1 MPCTYCGNPKHTRKQ
16 CEELSNDF
24 QTYLKVSTLVREDYV
39 ESLTEKGIVPGAIVK
54 TYNRT
59 NNFMNKS
66 SETPVKGI
74 GNLDMFS
81 CYSGP
86 GKKAF
91 ANDSPT
97 REHIVLDDDD
107 ERLVTPNHCYEIV
120 QASDQEWETSFVT
133 TQVLTEDEF
142 KAMFKGKKRHIGFE
156 TSLFGCVVKKYTT
169 HQETN
174 EEMAARYKREDEER
188 NAKVNDVINGESIYV
203 VTGTST
209 TDDYKRVHSS
219 SETKTAT
226 DFETAQALAA
236 QMYLEQAEGWDT
248 FYFHKDLL
256 GKLSNAMSDTSDA
269 AATTYEFFS
278 SHGETL
284 FEGEYV
290 PTTFY
295 VTIEEQE
302 TEVANVS
309 ALRETVQ
316 DLAERFLEG

>member
-39 ESLTEKGIVPGAIVK
+39 ERLTEKGIVPGAIVR

-91 ANDSPT
+91 ANSSPT
-97 REHIVLDDDD
+97 REHIILDDDD
-107 ERLVTPNHCYEIV
+107 ERLVTPNHCYKII
-120 QASDQEWETSFVT
+120 QASDQDWATSLVT

-156 TSLFGCVVKKYTT
+156 TSLIGCVVKKYTT

-174 EEMAARYKREDEER
+174 EEMAARYNREAEEEKIKKER
-188 NAKVNDVINGESIYV
+188 LGDTDDGAPIYV
-203 VTGTST
+203 VTAVSTIDCYKRPHTTST
-209 TDDYKRVHSS
+209 SR
-219 SETKTAT
+219 TAT
-226 DFETAQALAA
+226 NIEDATAIAA
-236 QMYLEQAEGWDT
+236 YLYLEESVGYDILERHEDLFEEFKSEMSTTEDKTEACYRFFAENE
-248 FYFHKDLL
+248 HV
-256 GKLSNAMSDTSDA
+256 
-269 AATTYEFFS
+269 
-278 SHGETL
+278 L

-290 PTTFY
+290 PKTFDL
-295 VTIEEQE
+295 VIDEQQTASVSRLEIEEMIKDILE
-302 TEVANVS
+302 T
-309 ALRETVQ
+309 
-316 DLAERFLEG
+316 

>member
-1 MPCTYCGNPKHTRKQ
+1 
-16 CEELSNDF
+16 
-24 QTYLKVSTLVREDYV
+24 
-39 ESLTEKGIVPGAIVK
+39 
-54 TYNRT
+54 
-59 NNFMNKS
+59 
-66 SETPVKGI
+66 
-74 GNLDMFS
+74 
-81 CYSGP
+81 
-86 GKKAF
+86 
-91 ANDSPT
+91 
-97 REHIVLDDDD
+97 
-107 ERLVTPNHCYEIV
+107 
-120 QASDQEWETSFVT
+120 
-133 TQVLTEDEF
+133 
-142 KAMFKGKKRHIGFE
+142 MFKGKKRHIGFE
-156 TSLFGCVVKKYTT
+156 ASLFGCVVKKHTT
-169 HQETN
+169 HQESM
-174 EEMAARYKREDEER
+174 EEIVARYQREAEEEETKMS
-188 NAKVNDVINGESIYV
+188 NVINGESIYV

-236 QMYLEQAEGWDT
+236 QMYLEQAEDWDT

-256 GKLSNAMSDTSDA
+256 GKLSSAVSDTADP

-284 FEGEYV
+284 FEGEFV

-316 DLAERFLEG
+316 ELAERFLEG

>member
-39 ESLTEKGIVPGAIVK
+39 ERLTEKGIVPGAIVR

-97 REHIVLDDDD
+97 REHIILDDDD

-120 QASDQEWETSFVT
+120 QASDQDWSTSFVT

-169 HQETN
+169 HQETI
-174 EEMAARYKREDEER
+174 EEMVARYNREAEEEKIKEER
-188 NAKVNDVINGESIYV
+188 LGATDDGAPIYV
-203 VTGTST
+203 VTTVSTIDCYKRPHTTST
-209 TDDYKRVHSS
+209 SR
-219 SETKTAT
+219 TAANIEDAT
-226 DFETAQALAA
+226 ALAA
-236 QMYLEQAEGWDT
+236 YLYLEESVGYDILERNEDLFEEFKSEMSVTEDKTETCYRFFAENE
-248 FYFHKDLL
+248 H
-256 GKLSNAMSDTSDA
+256 A
-269 AATTYEFFS
+269 
-278 SHGETL
+278 L

-290 PTTFY
+290 PKTFDLVIDEQQTTS
-295 VTIEEQE
+295 VSRLEIEEMIKDILE
-302 TEVANVS
+302 T
-309 ALRETVQ
+309 
-316 DLAERFLEG
+316 

>member
-16 CEELSNDF
+16 CEEFSNDF
-24 QTYLKVSTLVREDYV
+24 QTYLNVSTLVRQGYV
-39 ESLTEKGIVPGAIVK
+39 ESLTEKGIVPGAVVR

-59 NNFMNKS
+59 KNFMNTS
-66 SETPVKGI
+66 SEVPVRSL
-74 GNLDMFS
+74 GNVDMFS

-91 ANDSPT
+91 ANETPT
-97 REHIVLDDDD
+97 REHIILDDDD
-107 ERLVTPNHCYEIV
+107 ERLVTPNHCYEVV
-120 QASDQEWETSFVT
+120 QASDQNWSTSWVT
-133 TQVLTEDEF
+133 TPVLTEDEF
-142 KAMFKGKKRHIGFE
+142 KTMFKGKKRHIGFE
-156 TSLFGCVVKKYTT
+156 ASLFGCVVKKHTT
-169 HQETN
+169 HQESM
-174 EEMAARYKREDEER
+174 EEIVARYQREAEEEE
-188 NAKVNDVINGESIYV
+188 AKMSNVINGESIYV

-226 DFETAQALAA
+226 DFDTAQALAA
-236 QMYLEQAEGWDT
+236 QMYLEQAEDWDT

-256 GKLSNAMSDTSDA
+256 AELSNSLSDTTDA
-269 AATTYEFFS
+269 GATTYEFFS

-284 FEGEYV
+284 FEGEFV

-302 TEVANVS
+302 TEAANVS

-316 DLAERFLEG
+316 DLAERFLED